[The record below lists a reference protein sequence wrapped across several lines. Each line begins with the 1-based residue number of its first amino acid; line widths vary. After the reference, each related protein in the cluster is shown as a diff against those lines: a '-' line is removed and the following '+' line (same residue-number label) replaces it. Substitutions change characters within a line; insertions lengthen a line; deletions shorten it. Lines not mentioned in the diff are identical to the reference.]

1 MRLACILVALVARVA
16 AQADVTLM
24 VVSTQETTSM
34 PSIMSAGVSGGLAAL
49 QIVATGLVVRST
61 DPGYVIEIPTPDGK
75 TADDIVAAVAT
86 CQFRGVLETSWS
98 GDPVGLSDVEVSAV
112 CKGAPGTNTC
122 AENAA
127 TACGAGESGGSGDSG
142 GSSGSGGSSEGLST
156 GAVIGIVLA
165 AVSVLGILALIG
177 IGIFNGMAMGTAAT
191 GINLATVPLT
201 AATAA

>member
-127 TACGAGESGGSGDSG
+127 TACGAGDSGGSG
-142 GSSGSGGSSEGLST
+142 GSGGSSEGLST